1 MKKLYINKRVEAWLM
16 EKLED
21 EIRYLEL
28 AIKKHIFSKRYEANR
43 KKLLNDLK
51 RVRERLIK
59 QGDNK

>member
-1 MKKLYINKRVEAWLM
+1 M